1 MSVPTS
7 DSRLSIPGFT
17 TRIIGIDP
25 GSQRTGVGIIDVDA
39 TGKSQHVFHAALNLL
54 GNDSF
59 AARLKQL
66 FAELGA
72 IVDEYAPHEAAI
84 ERVFM
89 ARNPDSALKLGQAR
103 GAAIC
108 AIVHRDIGVTEYAA
122 REVKQ
127 AVVGTGSGDKRQVQ
141 HMVGILLN
149 LSGRLQADA
158 ADALAIALA
167 HAHTRA
173 SVLRVGI
180 PRSAW
185 RRRR

>member
-1 MSVPTS
+1 MGLAEPVPAIAP
-7 DSRLSIPGFT
+7 L
-17 TRIIGIDP
+17 RIIGIDP
-25 GSQRTGVGIIDVDA
+25 GSQCTGVGVIEVDA
-39 TGKSQHVFHAALNLL
+39 AGATRHVFHAAIKLL
-54 GNDSF
+54 DNENFSL
-59 AARLKQL
+59 RLKQI
-66 FAELGA
+66 FDEVSAIIAE
-72 IVDEYAPHEAAI
+72 YQPHEAAI

-108 AIVHRDIGVTEYAA
+108 AIVTRGITVSEYAA

-127 AVVGTGSGDKRQVQ
+127 ATVGSGAADKKQVQ
-141 HMVGILLN
+141 HMIGLL
-149 LSGRLQADA
+149 LDVPGKLQADA

-173 SVLRVGI
+173 STTRLGI
-180 PRSAW
+180 PRTAW